1 MQSTSSLNVP
11 TSQIVAPNNPSNE
24 KPGDSLN
31 DCVDSFSH
39 VYCEYICQNEVPN
52 LMCTGNPN
60 SVSIFHANVDG
71 LNSKLDDINEV
82 FSGCKSYPDVITISE
97 TGLRENIDSEHVAI
111 NGYNVIERNDSPTNK
126 GRVSVY
132 VTDQLDYDV
141 KDYLS

>member
-1 MQSTSSLNVP
+1 MCSRQCEFKFYLKVLPFSSVQNYQLADELSIGASSEEVDTLQSTSSLNVP

-24 KPGDSLN
+24 KTGDSLN

-71 LNSKLDDINEV
+71 LNSKLDDIN
-82 FSGCKSYPDVITISE
+82 
-97 TGLRENIDSEHVAI
+97 
-111 NGYNVIERNDSPTNK
+111 
-126 GRVSVY
+126 
-132 VTDQLDYDV
+132 
-141 KDYLS
+141 